1 LPEEDM
7 VDLREYKAFLRG
19 LQTQGRLAPTSR
31 LVQRVLDEPDELP
44 RAVLRARMEGWNDLV
59 YEELSE

>member
-1 LPEEDM
+1 LPEEM
-7 VDLREYKAFLRG
+7 VDLRPYKAFLRG

-44 RAVLRARMEGWNDLV
+44 LVVLRAKLEGWNDLV
-59 YEELSE
+59 YEELSG